1 MTSNSSTSQ
10 EGIVEKMAA
19 YPVRTTIVLPPAP
32 RNRLTIAVRL
42 ILAIPHTLLV
52 GPIVW
57 FYRSGSLGLLG
68 AAAYFLAV
76 VNWCSVL
83 VTGKLLP
90 GIRDFH
96 LYYLRWRV
104 RAVAYTA
111 LLVDQYP
118 PFGDAPYPASLDID
132 EPAVRDR
139 TSIALRLVFVVPH
152 LVVLFFVL
160 LAWFVTSVI
169 AWVSILV
176 TGAYPR
182 SLLPFGLGALQ
193 WLLRVE
199 AYLLLLVD
207 DYPPFALEG

>member
-1 MTSNSSTSQ
+1 MT
-10 EGIVEKMAA
+10 A
-19 YPVRTTIVLPPAP
+19 YPVRTSVVTPPGP
-32 RNRLTIAVRL
+32 RNRLTVAFRPL
-42 ILAIPHTLLV
+42 LALPHTLLA

-83 VTGKLLP
+83 VTGTLIP
-90 GIRDFH
+90 GIRDFD
-96 LYYLRWRV
+96 LYYLRWRL

-118 PFGDAPYPASLDID
+118 PFGDAPYPASIEIV

-139 TSIALRLVFVVPH
+139 TSIALRLLFVLPH
-152 LVVLFFVL
+152 LVVLCFVL
-160 LAWFVTSVI
+160 IAWFVTSVI
-169 AWVSILV
+169 AWVAILV

-182 SLLPFGLGALQ
+182 ALLPFGLGALQ

-207 DYPPFALEG
+207 EYPPFTLEG